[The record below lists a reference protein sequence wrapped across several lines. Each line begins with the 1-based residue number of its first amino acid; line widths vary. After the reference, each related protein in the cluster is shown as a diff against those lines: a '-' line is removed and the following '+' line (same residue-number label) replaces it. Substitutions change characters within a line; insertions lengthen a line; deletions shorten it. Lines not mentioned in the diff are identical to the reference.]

1 MYDFILQVT
10 NIDKQ
15 FPGVHALKDVSFSVL
30 RGEVH
35 GLIGE
40 NGAGKSTLI
49 KSITGA
55 YSYDSGSIIFIDE
68 TGTQFKIH
76 NPSDAK
82 AAGIAAAY
90 QDLLAAPELTV
101 GENFFLGRIP
111 KTSLGAVD
119 WSYIYQ
125 YSSKIL
131 REYGISVDPRK
142 KMRQLTVSQQMMV
155 TIAKLSSEH
164 AKLIIFDEPTA
175 LLPNQ
180 EVQRF
185 YKILRKLRANGVS
198 MIYVSHRLEEILE
211 VCDRVTV
218 LKDGAIVGTKETSS
232 VTEGMLISMM
242 VGRSMSDIYQI
253 NKGVPGAEV
262 LRVEHL
268 TRKNSFSDIS
278 FSLHKGE
285 VLGFFGLIGSGR
297 TEVMRCLYG
306 ADHYDSGK
314 IFFHGQERPIHSV
327 QDALAA
333 GIGLIPE
340 DRRAQALALGMDVA
354 HNINMADMRGVSRL
368 GIIQFSKYRSRSK
381 MFMSKLKIK
390 AYSDK
395 QIVQTLSGG
404 NQQKVVIS
412 KVLSTASDILIMDE
426 PTIGID
432 IGAKREIYQLVGSL
446 VQDGHSVIF
455 ISSYLPELMGVA
467 DRVIVFHEG
476 RLMKELSGED
486 LRAMPSSKTE
496 ELILSYASG
505 YHEGIGG

>member
-125 YSSKIL
+125 YSSTVL

-180 EVQRF
+180 EVQTF

-198 MIYVSHRLEEILE
+198 MIYVLDTNVNRFVMFAMDIMNITPDA
-211 VCDRVTV
+211 C
-218 LKDGAIVGTKETSS
+218 ITKREYALLGIKKMEAFFSS
-232 VTEGMLISMM
+232 LNMPT
-242 VGRSMSDIYQI
+242 
-253 NKGVPGAEV
+253 
-262 LRVEHL
+262 
-268 TRKNSFSDIS
+268 
-278 FSLHKGE
+278 SLH
-285 VLGFFGLIGSGR
+285 
-297 TEVMRCLYG
+297 
-306 ADHYDSGK
+306 D
-314 IFFHGQERPIHSV
+314 
-327 QDALAA
+327 
-333 GIGLIPE
+333 
-340 DRRAQALALGMDVA
+340 
-354 HNINMADMRGVSRL
+354 L
-368 GIIQFSKYRSRSK
+368 GIDATDNSIQLMAANCTNGNSHPVGSFRPLDSED
-381 MFMSKLKIK
+381 IK
-390 AYSDK
+390 K
-395 QIVQTLSGG
+395 
-404 NQQKVVIS
+404 
-412 KVLSTASDILIMDE
+412 ILIA
-426 PTIGID
+426 
-432 IGAKREIYQLVGSL
+432 AK
-446 VQDGHSVIF
+446 
-455 ISSYLPELMGVA
+455 
-467 DRVIVFHEG
+467 
-476 RLMKELSGED
+476 
-486 LRAMPSSKTE
+486 
-496 ELILSYASG
+496 
-505 YHEGIGG
+505 

>member
-1 MYDFILQVT
+1 
-10 NIDKQ
+10 
-15 FPGVHALKDVSFSVL
+15 
-30 RGEVH
+30 
-35 GLIGE
+35 
-40 NGAGKSTLI
+40 
-49 KSITGA
+49 
-55 YSYDSGSIIFIDE
+55 
-68 TGTQFKIH
+68 
-76 NPSDAK
+76 
-82 AAGIAAAY
+82 
-90 QDLLAAPELTV
+90 
-101 GENFFLGRIP
+101 
-111 KTSLGAVD
+111 
-119 WSYIYQ
+119 
-125 YSSKIL
+125 
-131 REYGISVDPRK
+131 
-142 KMRQLTVSQQMMV
+142 
-155 TIAKLSSEH
+155 
-164 AKLIIFDEPTA
+164 
-175 LLPNQ
+175 
-180 EVQRF
+180 
-185 YKILRKLRANGVS
+185 
-198 MIYVSHRLEEILE
+198 
-211 VCDRVTV
+211 
-218 LKDGAIVGTKETSS
+218 
-232 VTEGMLISMM
+232 
-242 VGRSMSDIYQI
+242 MSDIYQI

-327 QDALAA
+327 QDALVA

-446 VQDGHSVIF
+446 VQDEMCIRDSQMVVPF
-455 ISSYLPELMGVA
+455 S
-467 DRVIVFHEG
+467 
-476 RLMKELSGED
+476 
-486 LRAMPSSKTE
+486 LRYIYPA
-496 ELILSYASG
+496 
-505 YHEGIGG
+505 

>member
-180 EVQRF
+180 EVQTF

-395 QIVQTLSGG
+395 Q
-404 NQQKVVIS
+404 KM
-412 KVLSTASDILIMDE
+412 DIL
-426 PTIGID
+426 
-432 IGAKREIYQLVGSL
+432 S
-446 VQDGHSVIF
+446 F
-455 ISSYLPELMGVA
+455 
-467 DRVIVFHEG
+467 
-476 RLMKELSGED
+476 LS
-486 LRAMPSSKTE
+486 AH
-496 ELILSYASG
+496 ICQN
-505 YHEGIGG
+505 